1 MNNLTES
8 HCCYWK
14 VLKGLDWAIELYCT
28 KDCKTTAL
36 QSTIVYTIQCACL
49 GVHAHSGA
57 TCLRQFKPT
66 SSSCSFHGGLMIIV
80 YIVVSISVA
89 QLKYPLFPDLTDILI
104 TQNLMHGY
112 QSHLLQFQF
121 ITDHDFK
128 RNFITVLHSFIS
140 KVNFGIYTIKNYLKK

>member
-1 MNNLTES
+1 MNNLTGS

-14 VLKGLDWAIELYCT
+14 VLKDLDWAIELLH
-28 KDCKTTAL
+28 KTTAL

-80 YIVVSISVA
+80 YIVASISVT
-89 QLKYPLFPDLTDILI
+89 QLKYPPFPGLTDIPI
-104 TQNLMHGY
+104 T
-112 QSHLLQFQF
+112 
-121 ITDHDFK
+121 
-128 RNFITVLHSFIS
+128 
-140 KVNFGIYTIKNYLKK
+140 